1 MDKREHKYGLLIA
14 PTGNLGDDIQSLA
27 AALFLPRI
35 DVFID
40 RDKTKLFG
48 SSVPTKVIMNGWFT
62 HRPEDWPPSED
73 IVPLFISFHI
83 SPSVKETLLS
93 EKGVEYLKQ
102 FEPIGA
108 RDTYTQHLLLE
119 RGVKSYWSGCLT
131 LALGEHLKLPRI
143 SGQVAIIDLE
153 EEALLALP
161 KDLRSHATTESNQ
174 LFPKVASLLT
184 ALGQNPIARTLK
196 RFIRP
201 YLHPERL
208 SADLYRLLSRHIGP
222 AKRIELALSRLAV
235 IASSELVLTSRLHV
249 ALSAL
254 AFNTPVIFVHS
265 NLSDPR
271 FGGFLPFLNHYQT
284 TEFREIAGTI
294 SWDMVR
300 NPNGDGLENVKSSLF
315 KEVQAFLANK
325 NLPTTTSRA

>member
-1 MDKREHKYGLLIA
+1 MDKHEYKYGLLIA
-14 PTGNLGDDIQSLA
+14 PTGNLGDDIQSLV

-40 RDKTKLFG
+40 RDKTRLFR
-48 SSVPTKVIMNGWFT
+48 SNVPTKVIMNGWFT
-62 HRPEDWPPSED
+62 HRPENWPPSGD

-83 SPSVKETLLS
+83 SPSVKENLLS

-119 RGVKSYWSGCLT
+119 RGVESYWSGCLT
-131 LALGEHLKLPRI
+131 LTLGKHLKLPRI
-143 SGQVAIIDLE
+143 GGQVAIIDLE

-161 KDLRSHATTESNQ
+161 KDLRSHAITESNQ
-174 LFPKVASLLT
+174 LFPRLTSLLT
-184 ALGQNPIARTLK
+184 ALQQSSLARTLK
-196 RFIRP
+196 RSIRP
-201 YLHPERL
+201 YFHPGRL
-208 SADLYRLLSRHIGP
+208 SADLYRLLSRNIGP
-222 AKRIELALSRLAV
+222 VKRIQLALSRLVV

-249 ALSAL
+249 ALPAL

-284 TEFREIAGTI
+284 TGFREIAGTI
-294 SWDMVR
+294 SWDKVR
-300 NPNGDGLENVKSSLF
+300 NPNSDELENVKDTLF
-315 KEVQAFLANK
+315 KEVRAFLN
-325 NLPTTTSRA
+325 R